1 MFDQGPRSLPR
12 VDERGGRRR
21 QVVKSRLP
29 VLNRRVEK

>member
-1 MFDQGPRSLPR
+1 MFDQGPRSLPW

-21 QVVKSRLP
+21 QVVKSCLP